1 MGSIEFWMGLWKAVF
16 IISVA
21 AFAVMSIWV
30 TIGGALDIRF
40 LLRLLREEH
49 EAKNGKKHE

>member
-1 MGSIEFWMGLWKAVF
+1 MILWKAVF

-21 AFAVMSIWV
+21 AFSVMSIWV
-30 TIGGALDIRF
+30 TIGGAFDIRS

-49 EAKNGKKHE
+49 EAKNSNKHE